1 MKNDKVTSET
11 LNRKKES
18 REIAKKILEFG
29 VTDSQ
34 KIDVMVSLAMSIE
47 DNSVM
52 KEITQFLKKYSIT
65 INKDDNSNTI
75 KHTTNKILTN

>member
-1 MKNDKVTSET
+1 MKNDKMTIET

-18 REIAKKILEFG
+18 KEIAKKILEFG

-34 KIDVMVSLAMSIE
+34 KIDVMISLAMSIE

-52 KEITQFLKKYSIT
+52 KEITQFLKKYSIA

-75 KHTTNKILTN
+75 EHTTNKILTN

>member
-1 MKNDKVTSET
+1 MKNDKMTIET

-34 KIDVMVSLAMSIE
+34 KIDVMISLAMSIE

-52 KEITQFLKKYSIT
+52 KEITQFLKKYSIA

-75 KHTTNKILTN
+75 EHTTNKILTN